1 MNREMVK
8 KFMKIS
14 SIMVLFILVISLA
27 AQAMLLVD
35 INVTEN
41 SLTNYEPNVSFGGGS
56 SFMWEDEFLD
66 ESRIDVEKS

>member
-14 SIMVLFILVISLA
+14 SIMVLFILVISLVT
-27 AQAMLLVD
+27 QAMLLVD

-41 SLTNYEPNVSFGGGS
+41 SLTNYEPNVHLA
-56 SFMWEDEFLD
+56 EDLHLCGRMNF
-66 ESRIDVEKS
+66 